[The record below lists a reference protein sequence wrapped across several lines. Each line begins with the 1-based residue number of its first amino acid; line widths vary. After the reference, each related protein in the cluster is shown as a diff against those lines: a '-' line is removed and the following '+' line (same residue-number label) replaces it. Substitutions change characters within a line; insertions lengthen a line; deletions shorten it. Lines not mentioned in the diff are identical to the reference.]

1 MNIETKNKNMIMV
14 DNKEYTIDE
23 IQQVFDLCRELLRDN
38 ETMRANVIA
47 MSAKLD
53 NEEAKVKS
61 LQQKLYFIQQAFTN
75 NTYQA

>member
-1 MNIETKNKNMIMV
+1 MIKIN
-14 DNKEYTIDE
+14 DKDYTITE
-23 IQQVFDLCRELLRDN
+23 IEQVFELCRDLLRDN

-53 NEEAKVKS
+53 NEEAKVRT

>member
-1 MNIETKNKNMIMV
+1 MIQIKG
-14 DNKEYTIDE
+14 KEYSITE
-23 IQQVFDLCRELLRDN
+23 VAQVFDLCKELLEAN

-47 MSAKLD
+47 MSAKLE